1 MNTKMET
8 VSFNL
13 YEKLHKFEK
22 EKVVKEIKDTEE
34 EIASETV

>member
-1 MNTKMET
+1 MET

-13 YEKLHKFEK
+13 YEKLHKFKK
-22 EKVVKEIKDTEE
+22 EKVVKEITDTEE